1 MKLDALPG
9 AEKYTKAHQRKKR
22 WYRVVTCLACVVVFC
37 TVYALILPAI
47 TLEKEACEIPEHT
60 HSEACYT
67 QVTSVTRTE
76 PVCTIE
82 SLNLHQH
89 EDTCYDSEGN
99 LTCGYAGFVVH
110 HHDSAC
116 YDENGNLW
124 CPLPEV
130 SAHVHGEDC
139 YTVPAIEPPHVHTE
153 ECYARERGEL
163 ICNESTEPVHLHT
176 EECYSESRN
185 LTCGQEESDGHSHG
199 EGCYDE
205 NSELICTLEE
215 SAGHCHDDAC
225 YTITRETSCGM
236 TEEPAHQHSDECY
249 QWTEN
254 LICGLSDQPVEMES
268 PEPVLT
274 CGRKEIL
281 LHEHTADCYNEN
293 GALTCGKIQ
302 VLEHQHTDACFTTVE
317 EPVDTETQT
326 CTNTD
331 PDHVHTTLCYGTWEL
346 TCGKEEH
353 THSEACTPT
362 DPEQEPVYICGKE
375 AHTHDET
382 CLDENGNQVCGL
394 EEHTHTLSCYSDPEA
409 DVETREQWE
418 QTFAGVTLTG
428 NWRQDVIA
436 IAETQLGYAESSRNY
451 AVWEDGSRHGYTRY
465 GDWYGSPY
473 GDWCAMFVSF
483 CIHYAGV
490 EDMPL
495 NWGCRTWIADLEP
508 LGRYRQARGEESYS
522 PKVGDLIFYDWE
534 GDGLSDHVGLVAE
547 LIPETENEPA
557 RLVAIEGN
565 SANKVQSVTYDLEDP
580 VILGYGLLPEQVF
593 FCGKD
598 AHTHSETCYDEA
610 GELTCGLEEHTHS
623 KACTS
628 AELTEEEQAR
638 VDAVIARIEALPT
651 SEEVE
656 ENLTAYEETG
666 DEEGYETYLQEVSQ
680 QARTVYAY
688 YEDLGPE
695 LQEQVTN
702 REKLLE
708 LAWLWSAAPL
718 AITDTV
724 TVYQINQYSKAVT
737 TLVSGGSVVDMLGNV
752 MSFTYWDAIVVEKD
766 SSGKLYV
773 AEYETA
779 DGDKR
784 GYQASTADGFVLLLY
799 NTTLNVNV
807 GDEVNVDFDYK
818 TTAAY
823 NSAGYGTV
831 SFGSGLKLD
840 KDNSDK
846 LSIVPGADTRELI
859 EVNLYD
865 YGSNINDLYRSNN
878 NYPGFQQDQGSTN
891 VGKAFNA
898 FQSFNFGNNITA
910 DLSAGIA
917 GVTNA
922 GGAINATT
930 GGANSPISGAMQH
943 TLGSDG
949 YPALSDGT
957 SLAYLFSNSA
967 YAQKQNSQSIN
978 GLFQHNSTT
987 GAYTFN
993 SRENHAQFNPGNST
1007 FTLYNQIISSNFMMY
1022 PFGNFLPFN
1031 DIVKLSA
1038 QVSTIDRAYL
1048 QTIANTAQ
1056 YKYSQGSGEEYGTLA
1071 IQLNQFIALMDD
1083 AYGTGWTATDAMNK
1097 YFALSNIPRTFDPN
1111 EPLLQNL
1118 YSIDYDEPTDFFF
1131 GMEMKMNFM
1140 QPKGGITGPGNDQE
1154 MVFYFTGDD
1163 DVWVYIDG
1171 VLFLDLSGI
1180 HRHVGGK
1187 IDFVKGEV
1195 SYYGLDVSTG
1205 DVGGNPLKTVK
1216 FSDLVSTGLNSAGTF
1231 ADYSIHSFN
1240 FYYMERG
1247 AGSGVCRMNFN
1258 FPLLR
1263 QNTISVTKELSV
1275 DEADKLDLLGN
1286 PDFRF
1291 QILKEDGTEPFIG
1304 SGVGY
1309 DILDTAGNKIGT
1321 GTTSTD
1327 GVFILKANQT
1337 AVFSG
1342 IQENSGKYFV
1352 RELLEPDAFQ
1362 QYGKITVDGSTV
1374 TTGTDSEVIVGSDT
1388 FQGVDSPVKDI
1399 SDGNTAFHFD
1409 NEISFNK
1416 MGRLEITKKLE
1427 TYPQTRELPQFQFV
1441 VTLDGAL
1448 LPIGTEYIVGGETR
1462 FVTEAGM
1469 IALAPDETAVISNI
1483 IAGSRFTVQ
1492 ETAASGAGYT
1502 VLYDGSDLKEETNES
1517 GSYVSGVIKTN
1528 AAVAVTV
1535 TNTERG
1541 AVVTIPGTKTLS
1553 NPDEAEH
1560 SFAFQLEQVTDSSGS
1575 TVVEGGTSQRV
1586 SVAWPLEQGENSAA
1600 FQFRLSYLEKDLA
1613 ELPVTFY
1620 YKITEVMDSP
1630 SQVRYDPAVY
1640 IAEITV
1646 TRETDENGGTG
1657 ELTAALTNLWKNGTA
1672 ITDTAASFTNTL
1684 IGDLTVTKQVIG
1696 AIPPETEFHFTVTLK
1711 QGDTP
1716 LSGTFNAVKY
1726 TAADETP
1733 EAESLVFDENGRA
1746 NITLRHGQSLKICG
1760 VPLGTVW
1767 SVAESDA
1774 GGYSVSYQVDSA
1786 AAADGQEGTGTLT
1799 GNGAAI
1805 TFTNAVQYELP
1816 DTGGAGTMPYTA
1828 VGSLLLTGAAF
1839 LLLHIHKKRRKEDA
1853 ASS

>member
-1 MKLDALPG
+1 MKQDALQG

-22 WYRVVTCLACVVVFC
+22 WYRVVTGLACVVVFC

-47 TLEKEACEIPEHT
+47 TMEKGACEIPEHT

-67 QVTSVTRTE
+67 QVTSVNRTK

-89 EDTCYDSEGN
+89 DDTCYDSKGN
-99 LTCGYAGFVVH
+99 LTCGYADFVVH
-110 HHDSAC
+110 RHDSAC

-124 CPLPEV
+124 CPLPEIETH
-130 SAHVHGEDC
+130 AHTESCYAVPEADASEVHTHTDDC
-139 YTVPAIEPPHVHTE
+139 YTV
-153 ECYARERGEL
+153 ERGEL
-163 ICNESTEPVHLHT
+163 ICAESTEPAHEHT
-176 EECYSESRN
+176 DQCYEQIRTLICNLPAEPAEE
-185 LTCGQEESDGHSHG
+185 G
-199 EGCYDE
+199 ETAE
-205 NSELICTLEE
+205 PELICDKAEV
-215 SAGHCHDDAC
+215 
-225 YTITRETSCGM
+225 I
-236 TEEPAHQHSDECY
+236 
-249 QWTEN
+249 
-254 LICGLSDQPVEMES
+254 
-268 PEPVLT
+268 
-274 CGRKEIL
+274 
-281 LHEHTADCYNEN
+281 LHEHTADCFAN
-293 GALTCGKIQ
+293 GDLICGKIQ
-302 VLEHQHTDACFTTVE
+302 VLEHQHTDACFETVE
-317 EPVDTETQT
+317 EPVDTQALT
-326 CTNTD
+326 CTLPEGEN
-331 PDHVHTTLCYGTWEL
+331 HTHTALCYGTWEL
-346 TCGKEEH
+346 TCGLEDH

-362 DPEQEPVYICGKE
+362 
-375 AHTHDET
+375 
-382 CLDENGNQVCGL
+382 
-394 EEHTHTLSCYSDPEA
+394 
-409 DVETREQWE
+409 
-418 QTFAGVTLTG
+418 
-428 NWRQDVIA
+428 
-436 IAETQLGYAESSRNY
+436 
-451 AVWEDGSRHGYTRY
+451 
-465 GDWYGSPY
+465 
-473 GDWCAMFVSF
+473 
-483 CIHYAGV
+483 
-490 EDMPL
+490 
-495 NWGCRTWIADLEP
+495 
-508 LGRYRQARGEESYS
+508 
-522 PKVGDLIFYDWE
+522 
-534 GDGLSDHVGLVAE
+534 
-547 LIPETENEPA
+547 
-557 RLVAIEGN
+557 
-565 SANKVQSVTYDLEDP
+565 
-580 VILGYGLLPEQVF
+580 
-593 FCGKD
+593 
-598 AHTHSETCYDEA
+598 
-610 GELTCGLEEHTHS
+610 
-623 KACTS
+623 
-628 AELTEEEQAR
+628 ELTEEEQAR
-638 VDAVIARIEALPT
+638 VDAVIARIEALPA
-651 SEEVE
+651 SEEI
-656 ENLTAYEETG
+656 EETAAAFDEAE
-666 DEEGYETYLQEVSQ
+666 DEEGYETYFLEVSQ
-680 QARTVYAY
+680 QAQAVYAY
-688 YEDLGPE
+688 YEDLGPA

-702 REKLLE
+702 QDKLLE
-708 LAWLWSAAPL
+708 LSWLWSAAPL

-724 TVYQINQYSKAVT
+724 TVYQINQYSQAVT
-737 TLVSGGSVVDMLGNV
+737 TLVYGGSVSDKLGSG
-752 MSFTYWDAIVVEKD
+752 MSYKYWDVIVVEKD

-773 AEYETA
+773 DKYVTD

-784 GYQASTADGFVLLLY
+784 GYQSSTADGFVLLLY
-799 NTTLNVNV
+799 NTSPNVKV
-807 GDEVNVDFDYK
+807 GDKVTVSFDYK
-818 TTAAY
+818 ASGAY
-823 NSAGYGTV
+823 NNAGYGTV
-831 SFGSGLKLD
+831 SFRN
-840 KDNSDK
+840 NSDK
-846 LSIVPGADTRELI
+846 LDIVTGADTRELI

-865 YGSNINDLYRSNN
+865 YDSSINTLYKSNHK
-878 NYPGFQQDQGSTN
+878 YPGFQQDQGSIN
-891 VGKAFNA
+891 VGSSFNR

-910 DLSAGIA
+910 DLSAGLS

-922 GGAINATT
+922 GGQINTT
-930 GGANSPISGAMQH
+930 TNSANSPISGAMLS
-943 TLGSDG
+943 TLDGDG

-957 SLAYLFSNSA
+957 SLKYLFSNSD
-967 YAQKQNSQSIN
+967 YAEKQNQESIN
-978 GLFQHNSTT
+978 GLFQYNETT

-993 SRENHAQFNPGNST
+993 SRENHAQFNPGSDT
-1007 FTLYNQIISSNFMMY
+1007 FTLYEQIISSNFMMY

-1031 DIVKLSA
+1031 DIVRQSA
-1038 QVSTIDRAYL
+1038 QTSTIDRAYL
-1048 QTIANTAQ
+1048 QTIANSAQ
-1056 YKYSQGSGEEYGTLA
+1056 YKFNQGAGDAYGTLA
-1071 IQLNQFIALMDD
+1071 EQLTKFITLMD
-1083 AYGTGWTATDAMNK
+1083 AACGANWTAADAMNK
-1097 YFALSNIPRTFDPN
+1097 YFALSNIPRTFTQN
-1111 EPLLQNL
+1111 ETLLQNL

-1263 QNTISVTKELSV
+1263 QNTISFTKELSV